1 MSIDA
6 NETVIVTGASS
17 GIGAAIVSRLRRSG
31 RRVFATMRR
40 PDTEKYGPDTLA
52 MDVCSDESVA
62 TAVAT
67 ILAATG
73 RIDAIVNNA
82 GISKFGAVEEATA
95 DEALSVFQTNFF
107 GVHRLTRAV
116 LPTMRSQRSG
126 RIVTIGS
133 IAGFL
138 PEPFESFYSASK
150 HALEGYIESLAYE
163 VEPFGIRTTLIQ
175 PGYIRTSLG
184 TNTSAVTARID
195 AYAKRRS
202 HVAESSKR
210 NIAKG
215 TDADAVARAVEKAI
229 ASRNPPLRIRV
240 GTDAHLLYAIRHVL
254 PPALFSIG
262 IRRRTG
268 RSNAKRRS

>member
-1 MSIDA
+1 VSIDRSQ
-6 NETVIVTGASS
+6 TVIVTGASS

-31 RRVFATMRR
+31 RRVFATMRQ
-40 PDTEKYGPDTLA
+40 PDKEKSGPDTVA
-52 MDVCSDESVA
+52 MDVTSDDSIA
-62 TAVAT
+62 AAVAEV
-67 ILAATG
+67 LASTG

-82 GISKFGAVEEATA
+82 GISKFGAVEEATS

-107 GVHRLTRAV
+107 GVHRLIRAV
-116 LPTMRSQRSG
+116 LPTMRSQRTG

-163 VEPFGIRTTLIQ
+163 VEPFGIRTTLVQ

-184 TNTSAVTARID
+184 TNTSAVAANID
-195 AYAKRRS
+195 VYAKRRS

-210 NIAKG
+210 NIGKG
-215 TDADAVARAVEKAI
+215 TDPDAVAQAVEKAI
-229 ASRNPPLRIRV
+229 ASRNPPLKVRV
-240 GTDAHLLYAIRHVL
+240 GTDAHLLYVIRHVL
-254 PPALFSIG
+254 PPSFFSVG
-262 IRRRTG
+262 VRRRTG
-268 RSNAKRRS
+268 

>member
-1 MSIDA
+1 MSVDSKG
-6 NETVIVTGASS
+6 TVIVTGASS

-31 RRVFATMRR
+31 RRVFATMRK
-40 PDTEKYGPDTLA
+40 PDKEKQGPDTLA
-52 MDVCSDESVA
+52 MDVTSDDSVEA
-62 TAVAT
+62 AVAQV
-67 ILAATG
+67 LASAG
-73 RIDAIVNNA
+73 RIDGIVNNA
-82 GISKFGAVEEATA
+82 GISKFGAVEEATT

-107 GVHRLTRAV
+107 GVHRLSRAV

-138 PEPFESFYSASK
+138 PEPFESFYSAAK
-150 HALEGYIESLAYE
+150 HALEGYVESLAFE
-163 VEPFGIRTTLIQ
+163 VEPFGIRATLIQ

-184 TNTSAVTARID
+184 TNTSAVMANID
-195 AYAKRRS
+195 VYAKRRS

-210 NIAKG
+210 NIGKG
-215 TDADAVARAVEKAI
+215 TDPDAVARAVEKAI
-229 ASRNPPLRIRV
+229 ASRNPPLKIRV
-240 GTDAHLLYAIRHVL
+240 GTDAHLLYVIRHVL

-268 RSNAKRRS
+268 